1 VGSSVVPEDKPMLN
15 PDALRESV
23 AFSVLL
29 ARESLEVAAKA
40 ADKPIVM
47 DEAVA
52 AALYAAG
59 VYIAGGPRNVAMRR
73 AAMDA
78 FRLAQSIGRGPMF
91 HAIHSASAAVGAAF
105 LHPSGGGTDAH
116 QTKHILGAAV
126 HYVLCIEAS
135 GRDSMSALDSVVQ
148 RTPDA
153 IKVLLRMYP
162 EPVAGKQR
170 YGAVLAMLYQ
180 AITQSQ

>member
-1 VGSSVVPEDKPMLN
+1 VGSSVVPEVKPILN

-135 GRDSMSALDSVVQ
+135 GRDSMAALDSVVQ

-180 AITQSQ
+180 AIK

>member
-1 VGSSVVPEDKPMLN
+1 VGSSVVPEVKPILN

-135 GRDSMSALDSVVQ
+135 GRDSMAALDSVVQ

-170 YGAVLAMLYQ
+170 YGAVLAMLYK
-180 AITQSQ
+180 AIK

>member
-1 VGSSVVPEDKPMLN
+1 MGSSVVPEVKPILN

-135 GRDSMSALDSVVQ
+135 GRDSMAALDSVVQ

-170 YGAVLAMLYQ
+170 YGAVLAMLYK
-180 AITQSQ
+180 AIK

>member
-1 VGSSVVPEDKPMLN
+1 VGSSVVPEVKPILN

-170 YGAVLAMLYQ
+170 YGAVLAMLYK
-180 AITQSQ
+180 AIK